1 MIKIKSCPE
10 GKELN
15 PITKRCG
22 KKCKEFEIR
31 DSKTGYC
38 KASGKCPE
46 DKEFNPITKRCIK
59 KCKDGEI
66 RNVKTRMCEKIKQP
80 KPSKPIPSSKK
91 CPEGKEL
98 NPITKRCGKK
108 CKEFEIRDSKTGH
121 CKASGKCPED
131 KEFNPIT
138 KRCIKKCKDGEIRNV
153 KTRMCEK
160 IKQPKPS
167 KPIKL
172 QKPTKLIKQPL
183 PPRTPSPPKDSP
195 LPPRTPSPPKDSPL
209 PPRTPSPPK
218 DSPLPPRTPSPPKDS
233 SLPSKTNSSLS
244 SKKNSKGSDNDI
256 DLYYP
261 DIDDSD
267 FEKKIARNKEFSIHK
282 IRSFPTIRTVEDFNK
297 VANEL
302 CGKFETTLYQHF
314 ISQYLSHRTPY
325 KSIMLY
331 YGVGVGKTCT
341 AITLTEMILSTKT
354 MDTTEP
360 HIWVIMPQAL
370 EENFN
375 KEIFNYDIKVFKK
388 LFNQCTGDNY
398 VKLLNINESSFN
410 EKDNKDNIKRLLK
423 NRYEIFTYD
432 SFMKRINEK
441 YKDNIVENKVIIID
455 EAHNIRSTNNKEKG
469 TYSTLKKILE
479 NGRNNRLIL
488 LSATPMYN
496 EPRDILDLFNLMLIN
511 DKRDNILKEYYNVFN
526 NNNKFKF
533 DDKAKKLIKKL
544 SSNYI
549 SYLKGK
555 NPFTFALKLKA
566 SYNSNIKILNVEPTK
581 DPSNNSI
588 PIKEL
593 GWLKYIN
600 DDIVISKLGICQK
613 NKIEALKK
621 IINKINYNNI
631 QEIDENELNDIA
643 VDAVDGADGADA
655 DAEGLSQ
662 SKSQN
667 QNMRLLQPMNIVYD
681 NDIGKVGFN
690 SFFRNIEGTAS
701 ISVNYSEKYKNALY
715 PTEEYLGKY
724 SGKFLNICNIIRKSE
739 GIVVI
744 YSRFA
749 WAGIIPLA
757 ICLEHL
763 GYSREGTNNIL
774 KNAEI
779 VKDKPVY
786 KDVSNPKYCI
796 MTSDKKEIMGSTTIN
811 NLIKKIN
818 DDKNIN
824 GKDIKVILITQVASE
839 GLSFYNAREIHLIEP
854 WYHFNRPDQIIGR
867 GIRNCRHQKLP
878 FEKRNVTVFMHASAN
893 DDAEMQKTETI
904 DIHALRISTRKY
916 IESKEID
923 KIISGN
929 SLDCSLMKNINYFPK
944 KLFEMG
950 TVDIL
955 TSQGNKIKYEL
966 GDNED
971 LEPSCGFKDDGAI
984 AETDDISGYRS
995 DVYKHLLKRTQA
1007 AIKNKLLKMIED
1019 DVYYI
1024 SYKELI
1030 DDIGEDIDIDE
1041 EILIYTI
1048 NKSIRPAVI
1057 IDNYYIEHHNQGI
1070 KLSIIDDIIGSRNGA
1085 KATMAKIKIKMNVE
1099 GLNDTAVSVL
1109 DNKNSDDDIDNIL
1122 KIINIDYTNIISTT
1136 ISIYF
1141 NLDDKIFK
1149 RLVEYIIVN
1158 YAKLGDLE
1166 DNRKAELMYVIK
1178 CLDSQGVFIRKKE
1191 LPSYNKNNNNDYIG
1205 YINIYNIENKNNEDI
1220 KNLDISLYNNVEK
1233 RWSESLTITEQK
1245 EFAKY
1250 RNSKIIVIPEN
1261 MELEEMPWGIIEP
1274 QFIKK
1279 DNIIKNTFKIF
1290 STDAVVGKGKKIG
1303 RVCTFYNKT
1312 EHNNFIK
1319 QIEKDNVSTRNF
1331 KDIKEMLCK
1340 HIAHKLMENKKLV
1353 LFPLFK

>member
-10 GKELN
+10 GKVRN
-15 PITKRCG
+15 P
-22 KKCKEFEIR
+22 
-31 DSKTGYC
+31 KTG
-38 KASGKCPE
+38 
-46 DKEFNPITKRCIK
+46 RCIK
-59 KCKDGEI
+59 KENLEKQTK
-66 RNVKTRMCEKIKQP
+66 KTAPTKVA
-80 KPSKPIPSSKK
+80 KPAKE
-91 CPEGKEL
+91 CPEGKVI
-98 NPITKRCGKK
+98 NP
-108 CKEFEIRDSKTGH
+108 KTG
-121 CKASGKCPED
+121 
-131 KEFNPIT
+131 
-138 KRCIKKCKDGEIRNV
+138 RCIKKENL
-153 KTRMCEK
+153 EK
-160 IKQPKPS
+160 Q
-167 KPIKL
+167 
-172 QKPTKLIKQPL
+172 TK
-183 PPRTPSPPKDSP
+183 
-195 LPPRTPSPPKDSPL
+195 
-209 PPRTPSPPK
+209 
-218 DSPLPPRTPSPPKDS
+218 
-233 SLPSKTNSSLS
+233 KTNISLSIVPAKKSSS
-244 SKKNSKGSDNDI
+244 SKKNSNGSDNDI

-375 KEIFNYDIKVFKK
+375 KEIFNYDIKVFKN

-479 NGRNNRLIL
+479 KGRNNRLIL

-588 PIKEL
+588 PVKEL

-643 VDAVDGADGADA
+643 VDAVDAADGADGADA

-1099 GLNDTAVSVL
+1099 GLNDTVVSVL
-1109 DNKNSDDDIDNIL
+1109 DDKNSDDDIDNIL

>member
-1 MIKIKSCPE
+1 MIKMKS
-10 GKELN
+10 
-15 PITKRCG
+15 
-22 KKCKEFEIR
+22 
-31 DSKTGYC
+31 
-38 KASGKCPE
+38 
-46 DKEFNPITKRCIK
+46 
-59 KCKDGEI
+59 
-66 RNVKTRMCEKIKQP
+66 
-80 KPSKPIPSSKK
+80 

-121 CKASGKCPED
+121 CKATGKCPED
-131 KEFNPIT
+131 KELNPIT

-153 KTRMCEK
+153 KTRICEK

-195 LPPRTPSPPKDSPL
+195 LPPKDLPLPPRTPSPPKDLPL
-209 PPRTPSPPK
+209 SPRTPSPPK
-218 DSPLPPRTPSPPKDS
+218 DSPLPPRTPSLPKDSPLPPRTPSLPKDS
-233 SLPSKTNSSLS
+233 SLPSKTNSSSS
-244 SKKNSKGSDNDI
+244 SKYFSQL

-261 DIDDSD
+261 DMDDEN
-267 FEKKIARNKEFSIHK
+267 FEKKIAKIKEFSIHK
-282 IRSFPTIRTVEDFNK
+282 ISKFPTIRTIEDFNR
-297 VANEL
+297 VSNEL

-314 ISQYLSHRTPY
+314 ISQYLSYRTPY
-325 KSIMLY
+325 RSIMLY

-341 AITLTEMILSTKT
+341 AITLTEALLSTKI

-375 KEIFNYDIKVFKK
+375 KEIFNYDFKTFK
-388 LFNQCTGDNY
+388 DLLNQCTGDNY
-398 VKLLNINESSFN
+398 IKLLNIYEKAFN
-410 EKDNKDNIKRLLK
+410 NDKNKKDNINIKNLLK
-423 NRYEIFTYD
+423 RRYEIFTYD

-469 TYSTLKKILE
+469 AYSTLKNILE
-479 NGRNNRLIL
+479 RGKNNRLIL

-511 DKRDNILKEYYNVFN
+511 DKRDNILKKYYKVFN
-526 NNNKFKF
+526 NNNKLKF
-533 DDKAKKLIKKL
+533 DDKTKILIKLL

-566 SYNSNIKILNVEPTK
+566 SYNSNIKILQQEPTK
-581 DPSNNSI
+581 DPSNN
-588 PIKEL
+588 PISTKEL
-593 GWLKYIN
+593 GWLEYIT
-600 DDIVISKLGICQK
+600 DDIVISNLGIYQK
-613 NKIEALKK
+613 NKIDKLKN

-631 QEIDENELNDIA
+631 EENDENEMNEDLD
-643 VDAVDGADGADA
+643 DK
-655 DAEGLSQ
+655 SQ
-662 SKSQN
+662 GTQGTQGVQN
-667 QNMRLLQPMNIVYD
+667 QNMKLLQPMNIVYD
-681 NDIGKVGFN
+681 NDIGKIGFN
-690 SFFRNIEGTAS
+690 TFFRNVEGAAS
-701 ISVNYSEKYKNALY
+701 ISVKYAEKYNNALY

-774 KNAEI
+774 KNPEI

-796 MTSDKKEIMGSTTIN
+796 LTSDKKEIMGPTSIN

-818 DDKNIN
+818 NDKNIN

-878 FEKRNVTVFMHASAN
+878 FEKRNVSVFMHASAN
-893 DDAEMQKTETI
+893 DDEEMLNTETI

-923 KIISGN
+923 KIISNN
-929 SLDCSLMKNINYFPK
+929 SLDCSLMKNLNYFPK
-944 KLFEMG
+944 NIFEMG
-950 TVDIL
+950 NVDIM

-966 GDNED
+966 GDNID
-971 LEPSCGFKDDGAI
+971 LEPSCGYENDTRDK
-984 AETDDISGYRS
+984 SGYRS
-995 DVYKHLLKRTQA
+995 DVYKHLLKRTKNIIRDKL
-1007 AIKNKLLKMIED
+1007 IKLIDNNI
-1019 DVYYI
+1019 YYI
-1024 SYKELI
+1024 SYKDLI
-1030 DDIGEDIDIDE
+1030 KDIDIDKE
-1041 EILIYTI
+1041 IIIYAINNSVRPNILIE
-1048 NKSIRPAVI
+1048 
-1057 IDNYYIEHHNQGI
+1057 NYYIEHHNDGI
-1070 KLSIIDDIIGSRNGA
+1070 KITIINEGDNGNE
-1085 KATMAKIKIKMNVE
+1085 KIRIKINEEELK
-1099 GLNDTAVSVL
+1099 
-1109 DNKNSDDDIDNIL
+1109 DDLESNFEDKIGENIDNIL
-1122 KIINIDYTNIISTT
+1122 RMIEINYENMNSTT
-1136 ISIYF
+1136 ISIYL
-1141 NLDDKIFK
+1141 NLNDKMFK
-1149 RLVEYIIVN
+1149 FLVEYIITN
-1158 YAKLGDLE
+1158 YSDLKE
-1166 DNRKAELMYVIK
+1166 KNILYIVK
-1178 CLDSQGVFIRKKE
+1178 CLDTQGVLIRKKE
-1191 LPSYNKNNNNDYIG
+1191 MPSYNKNNNQDYIG
-1205 YINIYNIENKNNEDI
+1205 YINIYNAESKDSEDI
-1220 KNLDISLYNNVEK
+1220 KNLDISLYNNIEK
-1233 RWSESLTITEQK
+1233 KWNESLTITEQK
-1245 EFAKY
+1245 EFAKN
-1250 RNSKIIVIPEN
+1250 RNNEIMVIPEN

-1274 QFIKK
+1274 QYLKK
-1279 DNIIKNTFKIF
+1279 ENIIKNNFKIF

-1303 RVCTFYNKT
+1303 RVCSFYKKE
-1312 EHNNFIK
+1312 EHHNFIK
-1319 QIEKDNVSTRNF
+1319 QLEKDKTSIKTF
-1331 KDIKEMLCK
+1331 KDIKDLLCK
-1340 HIAHKLMENKKLV
+1340 HIAYKLMENKKLI
-1353 LFPLFK
+1353 LLPLFKPSKV

>member
-10 GKELN
+10 GKVLN
-15 PITKRCG
+15 P
-22 KKCKEFEIR
+22 
-31 DSKTGYC
+31 KTG
-38 KASGKCPE
+38 
-46 DKEFNPITKRCIK
+46 RCINKENLEKQIK
-59 KCKDGEI
+59 KA
-66 RNVKTRMCEKIKQP
+66 KQLAQLAQLAQP
-80 KPSKPIPSSKK
+80 AEPAEPERTANANIKK
-91 CPEGKEL
+91 CPEGKVL
-98 NPITKRCGKK
+98 NP
-108 CKEFEIRDSKTGH
+108 KTG
-121 CKASGKCPED
+121 
-131 KEFNPIT
+131 
-138 KRCIKKCKDGEIRNV
+138 RCIKKENMEKLAKKAKSV
-153 KTRMCEK
+153 KPAK
-160 IKQPKPS
+160 KK
-167 KPIKL
+167 
-172 QKPTKLIKQPL
+172 
-183 PPRTPSPPKDSP
+183 
-195 LPPRTPSPPKDSPL
+195 
-209 PPRTPSPPK
+209 
-218 DSPLPPRTPSPPKDS
+218 S
-233 SLPSKTNSSLS
+233 SSSSS
-244 SKKNSKGSDNDI
+244 SKKNSKSSDNDI

-282 IRSFPTIRTVEDFNK
+282 IRKFPTIRTVDDFNK
-297 VANEL
+297 VSNKL
-302 CGKFETTLYQHF
+302 CKFETTLYQHF

-331 YGVGVGKTCT
+331 YSVGVGKTCT

-354 MDTTEP
+354 MDTAEP
-360 HIWVIMPQAL
+360 SIWVIMPQAL

-375 KEIFNYDIKVFKK
+375 KEIFNYDIKEFKDI
-388 LFNQCTGDNY
+388 FNQCTGDNY
-398 VKLLNINESSFN
+398 VKLLNINDSSFN
-410 EKDNKDNIKRLLK
+410 QKDNKDNIKRLLK
-423 NRYEIFTYD
+423 KRYEIFTYD

-511 DKRDNILKEYYNVFN
+511 DKRDNILKEYYTVFN

-533 DDKAKKLIKKL
+533 DDKTKKLIKKL

-566 SYNSNIKILNVEPTK
+566 SYNSNIKILNIEPTK
-581 DPSNNSI
+581 DPSNNAI
-588 PIKEL
+588 PAKEL

-600 DDIVISKLGICQK
+600 DDIVISKMGICQK

-631 QEIDENELNDIA
+631 QEIDENEVSDEA
-643 VDAVDGADGADA
+643 DAADGAG
-655 DAEGLSQ
+655 GLSQ
-662 SKSQN
+662 SKSPN
-667 QNMRLLQPMNIVYD
+667 QNMKLLQPMNIVYD

-690 SFFRNIEGTAS
+690 TFFNNTEGTAS
-701 ISVNYSEKYKNALY
+701 ISVNYSKKYKNALY

-779 VKDKPVY
+779 VNDKPKY

-796 MTSDKKEIMGSTTIN
+796 LTSDKKEIMGSTTIN

-818 DDKNIN
+818 DEKNVN

-878 FEKRNVTVFMHASAN
+878 FEKRNVSVFMHASAN
-893 DDAEMQKTETI
+893 DDAEMLKTETI

-923 KIISGN
+923 KIISSN

-950 TVDIL
+950 AVDIL

-966 GDNED
+966 GDSED
-971 LEPSCGFKDDGAI
+971 LEPSCGFKDDDVKLT
-984 AETDDISGYRS
+984 EDTSGYRS
-995 DVYKHLLKRTQA
+995 DVYKHLFKRVQT
-1007 AIKNKLLKMIED
+1007 AIKNRFLQMIKD
-1019 DVYYI
+1019 KIYYI

-1030 DDIGEDIDIDE
+1030 DDIGKDIDIDE
-1041 EILIYTI
+1041 EIFIYTI
-1048 NKSIRPAVI
+1048 NKLIRPAVF
-1057 IDNYYIEHHNQGI
+1057 IDNYYIEHHSQGI
-1070 KLSIIDDIIGSRNGA
+1070 KLSIIDDNDIEDTRPST
-1085 KATMAKIKIKMNVE
+1085 KATMAKIKIKMDIE
-1099 GLNDTAVSVL
+1099 ELMNDTAVNIL
-1109 DNKNSDDDIDNIL
+1109 DVKNSDDDIDNIL

-1136 ISIYF
+1136 VSIYL
-1141 NLDDKIFK
+1141 NLDDKRFK
-1149 RLVEYIIVN
+1149 RLIEYIIVN
-1158 YAKLGDLE
+1158 YANLE
-1166 DNRKAELMYVIK
+1166 DFENKRKAELIYIIK
-1178 CLDSQGVFIRKKE
+1178 CLDMQGVFIRNKE

-1205 YINIYNIENKNNEDI
+1205 YINIYNIENKNSEDI

-1233 RWSESLTITEQK
+1233 QWVESLKITEQK

-1250 RNSKIIVIPEN
+1250 RNRKITVIPEN
-1261 MELEEMPWGIIEP
+1261 MELEDMPWGIIEP

-1279 DNIIKNTFKIF
+1279 DNIIKNIFKIF

-1303 RVCTFYNKT
+1303 RVCTFYNKA

>member
-10 GKELN
+10 GKVIN
-15 PITKRCG
+15 P
-22 KKCKEFEIR
+22 
-31 DSKTGYC
+31 KTG
-38 KASGKCPE
+38 
-46 DKEFNPITKRCIK
+46 RCIK
-59 KCKDGEI
+59 KETLEKQ
-66 RNVKTRMCEKIKQP
+66 NKKTKPAE
-80 KPSKPIPSSKK
+80 PSKPAIKE
-91 CPEGKEL
+91 CPEGKVL
-98 NPITKRCGKK
+98 NP
-108 CKEFEIRDSKTGH
+108 KTG
-121 CKASGKCPED
+121 
-131 KEFNPIT
+131 
-138 KRCIKKCKDGEIRNV
+138 RCIKKENFK
-153 KTRMCEK
+153 
-160 IKQPKPS
+160 KQNKKADKSVPS
-167 KPIKL
+167 VPIVPAK
-172 QKPTKLIKQPL
+172 K
-183 PPRTPSPPKDSP
+183 
-195 LPPRTPSPPKDSPL
+195 
-209 PPRTPSPPK
+209 
-218 DSPLPPRTPSPPKDS
+218 S
-233 SLPSKTNSSLS
+233 SHSSLS
-244 SKKNSKGSDNDI
+244 SSSSSVSAKKISKGSDNDI

-267 FEKKIARNKEFSIHK
+267 FGRKIARNKEFSIHK
-282 IRSFPTIRTVEDFNK
+282 IRSFPTIRTVDDFNK

-375 KEIFNYDIKVFKK
+375 KEIFNYDIKVFKN

-423 NRYEIFTYD
+423 KRYEIFTYD

-511 DKRDNILKEYYNVFN
+511 DKRDNILKEYYKVFN

-588 PIKEL
+588 PAKEL

-613 NKIEALKK
+613 NKIDALKK

-643 VDAVDGADGADA
+643 EDADGADA
-655 DAEGLSQ
+655 TEGAEGLSQ

-690 SFFRNIEGTAS
+690 SFFRNIAGTAS

-774 KNAEI
+774 KNPEI
-779 VKDKPVY
+779 VKDKPKY

-796 MTSDKKEIMGSTTIN
+796 LTSDKKEIMGSTTIN

-893 DDAEMQKTETI
+893 DDAGMLKTETI

-966 GDNED
+966 GDSED
-971 LEPSCGFKDDGAI
+971 LEPSCGFNDNDKDNDKDNDAKLT
-984 AETDDISGYRS
+984 EDTSGYRS
-995 DVYKHLLKRTQA
+995 DVYKHLLKRAQA
-1007 AIKNKLLKMIED
+1007 AIKNKLLKMLED
-1019 DVYYI
+1019 EIYYI

-1030 DDIGEDIDIDE
+1030 DDIGKDIDIDE

-1057 IDNYYIEHHNQGI
+1057 IDNYYIEHHSQGI
-1070 KLSIIDDIIGSRNGA
+1070 KLSIIDDIEGSRPGA
-1085 KATMAKIKIKMNVE
+1085 KATMAKIKIKMDVE
-1099 GLNDTAVSVL
+1099 GLMNDTAASIL
-1109 DNKNSDDDIDNIL
+1109 EDKKSEDDIDNIL

-1141 NLDDKIFK
+1141 NLDDKKFK
-1149 RLVEYIIVN
+1149 RLAEYIIVN
-1158 YAKLGDLE
+1158 YGKLGDLE
-1166 DNRKAELMYVIK
+1166 DNRKTELMYVIK
-1178 CLDSQGVFIRKKE
+1178 CLDLQGVFIRKKE

-1220 KNLDISLYNNVEK
+1220 KNLDISLYNNAEK
-1233 RWSESLTITEQK
+1233 RWIESLTITEQK

-1250 RNSKIIVIPEN
+1250 RNSKITVIPEN

-1303 RVCTFYNKT
+1303 RVCTFYNKA

-1319 QIEKDNVSTRNF
+1319 QIEKDNVSKRNF

-1353 LFPLFK
+1353 LFPPFK

>member
-10 GKELN
+10 GKVIN
-15 PITKRCG
+15 P
-22 KKCKEFEIR
+22 
-31 DSKTGYC
+31 KTGRC
-38 KASGKCPE
+38 INKKTLENQNKKTAPTAPTAPTEPAKAAKPAKPAKECTEGKVI
-46 DKEFNPITKRCIK
+46 NPKTGRCIK
-59 KCKDGEI
+59 KE
-66 RNVKTRMCEKIKQP
+66 NLEKQNK
-80 KPSKPIPSSKK
+80 
-91 CPEGKEL
+91 
-98 NPITKRCGKK
+98 
-108 CKEFEIRDSKTGH
+108 
-121 CKASGKCPED
+121 
-131 KEFNPIT
+131 
-138 KRCIKKCKDGEIRNV
+138 
-153 KTRMCEK
+153 
-160 IKQPKPS
+160 
-167 KPIKL
+167 
-172 QKPTKLIKQPL
+172 
-183 PPRTPSPPKDSP
+183 
-195 LPPRTPSPPKDSPL
+195 
-209 PPRTPSPPK
+209 
-218 DSPLPPRTPSPPKDS
+218 
-233 SLPSKTNSSLS
+233 KTNISLS
-244 SKKNSKGSDNDI
+244 IVPAKKSSSNKNSNGSDNDI

-267 FEKKIARNKEFSIHK
+267 FGKKIASNKEFSIHK
-282 IRSFPTIRTVEDFNK
+282 IKSVPAIRTVDDFNK

-302 CGKFETTLYQHF
+302 CGKFETALYQHF

-375 KEIFNYDIKVFKK
+375 KEIFNYDIKVFKN

-423 NRYEIFTYD
+423 KRYEIFTYD

-511 DKRDNILKEYYNVFN
+511 DKRNNILKEYFKVFN

-533 DDKAKKLIKKL
+533 EDKAKKLIKKL

-588 PIKEL
+588 PAKEL

-613 NKIEALKK
+613 NKIDSLKK

-643 VDAVDGADGADA
+643 EDAADAA
-655 DAEGLSQ
+655 DAEGLSP
-662 SKSQN
+662 SKLQN
-667 QNMRLLQPMNIVYD
+667 QNQKQNMRLLQPMNIVYD

-724 SGKFLNICNIIRKSE
+724 SGKFLNICDIVRKSE

-774 KNAEI
+774 KNPEI
-779 VKDKPVY
+779 VKDKPKY

-796 MTSDKKEIMGSTTIN
+796 LTSDKKEIMGSTTIN

-893 DDAEMQKTETI
+893 DDAGMLKTETI

-923 KIISGN
+923 KIISDN

-966 GDNED
+966 GDSED
-971 LEPSCGFKDDGAI
+971 LEPSCGFKDDEEAKLT
-984 AETDDISGYRS
+984 EDISGYRS
-995 DVYKHLLKRTQA
+995 DVYKHLLKRAQA
-1007 AIKNKLLKMIED
+1007 AIKNKLLRMIED
-1019 DVYYI
+1019 EIYYI

-1041 EILIYTI
+1041 EIMIYAI
-1048 NKSIRPAVI
+1048 NKSIKPAVI
-1057 IDNYYIEHHNQGI
+1057 IDNYYIEHHSQGI
-1070 KLSIIDDIIGSRNGA
+1070 KLSIINDIVGEAKGYAKGDRPGA
-1085 KATMAKIKIKMNVE
+1085 KSTMTKIKIKIDVE
-1099 GLNDTAVSVL
+1099 GLNDTVVSVL
-1109 DNKNSDDDIDNIL
+1109 EDKKSEDDIDNIL

-1141 NLDDKIFK
+1141 NLDDKRFK

-1233 RWSESLTITEQK
+1233 RWIESLTITEQK

-1250 RNSKIIVIPEN
+1250 RNSKITVIPEN

-1303 RVCTFYNKT
+1303 RVCTFYNKA

-1319 QIEKDNVSTRNF
+1319 QIEKDNVSKRNF

>member
-1 MIKIKSCPE
+1 M
-10 GKELN
+10 
-15 PITKRCG
+15 
-22 KKCKEFEIR
+22 
-31 DSKTGYC
+31 D
-38 KASGKCPE
+38 
-46 DKEFNPITKRCIK
+46 
-59 KCKDGEI
+59 
-66 RNVKTRMCEKIKQP
+66 
-80 KPSKPIPSSKK
+80 
-91 CPEGKEL
+91 
-98 NPITKRCGKK
+98 
-108 CKEFEIRDSKTGH
+108 
-121 CKASGKCPED
+121 
-131 KEFNPIT
+131 
-138 KRCIKKCKDGEIRNV
+138 
-153 KTRMCEK
+153 
-160 IKQPKPS
+160 
-167 KPIKL
+167 
-172 QKPTKLIKQPL
+172 
-183 PPRTPSPPKDSP
+183 
-195 LPPRTPSPPKDSPL
+195 
-209 PPRTPSPPK
+209 
-218 DSPLPPRTPSPPKDS
+218 
-233 SLPSKTNSSLS
+233 
-244 SKKNSKGSDNDI
+244 DNN
-256 DLYYP
+256 
-261 DIDDSD
+261 
-267 FEKKIARNKEFSIHK
+267 FGNKIARNKEFSIHK
-282 IRSFPTIRTVEDFNK
+282 IRSFPAIRNIEDFNR

-302 CGKFETTLYQHF
+302 CGKFEISLFQYF
-314 ISQYLSHRTPY
+314 ISQYLSYRTPY
-325 KSIMLY
+325 NSIMLY

-341 AITLTEMILSTKT
+341 AITLTETILSTKI

-375 KEIFNYDIKVFKK
+375 KEIFNYDIKVFKD

-398 VKLLNINESSFN
+398 VKLLNIHESTFN

-423 NRYEIFTYD
+423 KRYEIFTYD
-432 SFMKRINEK
+432 SFMKRVNEK

-469 TYSTLKKILE
+469 VYSTLKKLLE
-479 NGRNNRLIL
+479 NGRNNKLIL

-511 DKRDNILKEYYNVFN
+511 DKRDNILKEYYKVFN

-533 DDKAKKLIKKL
+533 DDKTKKLIKKL

-566 SYNSNIKILNVEPTK
+566 SYNSKIKILNVEPTK

-588 PIKEL
+588 PAKEL

-600 DDIVISKLGICQK
+600 DDIVISKLGIFQK

-621 IINKINYNNI
+621 ILNKINYNSIN
-631 QEIDENELNDIA
+631 EIDENELNDIG
-643 VDAVDGADGADA
+643 DAGDAGETGETGDDGGAK
-655 DAEGLSQ
+655 ELSQ

-667 QNMRLLQPMNIVYD
+667 QNMKLLQPMNIVYE
-681 NDIGKVGFN
+681 NDIGRVGFN

-774 KNAEI
+774 RNPEI
-779 VKDKPVY
+779 VADKPKY
-786 KDVSNPKYCI
+786 NDVSNPKYCI
-796 MTSDKKEIMGSTTIN
+796 LTSDKKEIMGSTTIN

-818 DDKNIN
+818 DDRNIN

-893 DDAEMQKTETI
+893 DDVEMLKTETI

-923 KIISGN
+923 KIISNN

-944 KLFEMG
+944 KIFEMG

-966 GDNED
+966 GDDED
-971 LEPSCGFKDDGAI
+971 LEPLCGLKDDDN
-984 AETDDISGYRS
+984 DDNERKEDKSGYRS
-995 DVYKHLLKRTQA
+995 DVYKHLLKRAQK
-1007 AIKNKLLKMIED
+1007 AIKNRLVRMIED

-1030 DDIGEDIDIDE
+1030 KDIEEDIDIDE
-1041 EILIYTI
+1041 EILIYAI
-1048 NKSIRPAVI
+1048 NKSVRPTVI
-1057 IDNYYIEHHNQGI
+1057 VDNYYIEHNSKGI
-1070 KLSIIDDIIGSRNGA
+1070 KLSIINDNNNESA
-1085 KATMAKIKIKMNVE
+1085 MAKIKIKMGAE
-1099 GLNDTAVSVL
+1099 ELNDKEGVL
-1109 DNKNSDDDIDNIL
+1109 VDDKKSENDIENIL
-1122 KIINIDYTNIISTT
+1122 KMINIDYTNVISTT

-1141 NLDDKIFK
+1141 NLDDKRFK
-1149 RLVEYIIVN
+1149 RLTEYIIVN
-1158 YAKLGDLE
+1158 YGNLGKLGD
-1166 DNRKAELMYVIK
+1166 DNKAELMYVIK
-1178 CLDSQGVFIRKKE
+1178 CLDTQGVFIRRKE

-1205 YINIYNIENKNNEDI
+1205 YVNIYNIENKNNEDI

-1250 RNSKIIVIPEN
+1250 RNSKIVVIPEN
-1261 MELEEMPWGIIEP
+1261 MELEDMPWGIIEP

-1303 RVCTFYNKT
+1303 RVCTFYNKA

-1319 QIEKDNVSTRNF
+1319 QIEKGNESKRNF

-1340 HIAHKLMENKKLV
+1340 HIAHKLMENKKLI
-1353 LFPLFK
+1353 LFPLFKPSP

>member
-10 GKELN
+10 GKVLN
-15 PITKRCG
+15 P
-22 KKCKEFEIR
+22 
-31 DSKTGYC
+31 KTG
-38 KASGKCPE
+38 
-46 DKEFNPITKRCIK
+46 RCIK
-59 KCKDGEI
+59 KENLEKQTK
-66 RNVKTRMCEKIKQP
+66 KTQP
-80 KPSKPIPSSKK
+80 GVPGKPSIKE
-91 CPEGKEL
+91 CPEGKVL
-98 NPITKRCGKK
+98 NP
-108 CKEFEIRDSKTGH
+108 KTG
-121 CKASGKCPED
+121 
-131 KEFNPIT
+131 
-138 KRCIKKCKDGEIRNV
+138 RCIKKENLEKQTK
-153 KTRMCEK
+153 KT
-160 IKQPKPS
+160 QPGVPGKPS
-167 KPIKL
+167 IKECPEGKVL
-172 QKPTKLIKQPL
+172 NPKTGRCIKKENLEKQTK
-183 PPRTPSPPKDSP
+183 
-195 LPPRTPSPPKDSPL
+195 
-209 PPRTPSPPK
+209 
-218 DSPLPPRTPSPPKDS
+218 
-233 SLPSKTNSSLS
+233 
-244 SKKNSKGSDNDI
+244 KKNIGLPGKPGLPVAPAKKSSSSSPKKDSKGSDNDNDNDNDI

-267 FEKKIARNKEFSIHK
+267 FGKKIAINKEFSIHK
-282 IRSFPTIRTVEDFNK
+282 IRSFPTIRTIEDFNK
-297 VANEL
+297 VADEL

-314 ISQYLSHRTPY
+314 ISQYLSQRTPY

-375 KEIFNYDIKVFKK
+375 KEIFNYDIKVFKN

-398 VKLLNINESSFN
+398 VKLLNINENTFN

-423 NRYEIFTYD
+423 KRYEIFTYD

-511 DKRDNILKEYYNVFN
+511 DKRDNILKEYYKVFN

-533 DDKAKKLIKKL
+533 DDKTKKLIKKL

-566 SYNSNIKILNVEPTK
+566 SYNSNIKILNTEPIK

-588 PIKEL
+588 PAKEL

-613 NKIEALKK
+613 NKIDALKK

-631 QEIDENELNDIA
+631 QEIDENELNDITE
-643 VDAVDGADGADA
+643 DAV
-655 DAEGLSQ
+655 EGDEELSQ

-681 NDIGKVGFN
+681 NDIGKAGFN

-724 SGKFLNICNIIRKSE
+724 SGKFLNICDIIRKSE

-774 KNAEI
+774 KNPEI
-779 VKDKPVY
+779 VKDKPKY

-796 MTSDKKEIMGSTTIN
+796 LTSDKKEIMGSTTIN

-893 DDAEMQKTETI
+893 DDIGMLKTETI

-923 KIISGN
+923 RIISNN

-944 KLFEMG
+944 KIFEMG

-966 GDNED
+966 GDSED
-971 LEPSCGFKDDGAI
+971 LEPSCGFKDDEVI
-984 AETDDISGYRS
+984 ALTEDISGYRS
-995 DVYKHLLKRTQA
+995 DVYKHLLKRAQK

-1019 DVYYI
+1019 EVYYI
-1024 SYKELI
+1024 SYEELI
-1030 DDIGEDIDIDE
+1030 KDIGEDIDIDE
-1041 EILIYTI
+1041 EILIYAI
-1048 NKSIRPAVI
+1048 NKSIKPVVI
-1057 IDNYYIEHHNQGI
+1057 IDNYYIEHHSQGI
-1070 KLSIIDDIIGSRNGA
+1070 KLSIINDNNESAI
-1085 KATMAKIKIKMNVE
+1085 AKIKIKIDTDEM
-1099 GLNDTAVSVL
+1099 NDTAVSIL
-1109 DNKNSDDDIDNIL
+1109 ENKKSDKDIDNIL

-1149 RLVEYIIVN
+1149 RLAEYIIVN

-1166 DNRKAELMYVIK
+1166 DNMKAELMYVIK

-1220 KNLDISLYNNVEK
+1220 KNLDISLYNNAEK

-1250 RNSKIIVIPEN
+1250 RNSKFTVIPEN

-1279 DNIIKNTFKIF
+1279 DNIIKNIFKIF
-1290 STDAVVGKGKKIG
+1290 STDAVIGKGKKIG
-1303 RVCTFYNKT
+1303 RVCTFYNKA

-1319 QIEKDNVSTRNF
+1319 QIEKGKVSVRNF

-1340 HIAHKLMENKKLV
+1340 HIAHKLMENKKLI
-1353 LFPLFK
+1353 LFPLFKSSPEP

>member
-10 GKELN
+10 GKVLN
-15 PITKRCG
+15 P
-22 KKCKEFEIR
+22 
-31 DSKTGYC
+31 KTG
-38 KASGKCPE
+38 
-46 DKEFNPITKRCIK
+46 RCIK
-59 KCKDGEI
+59 KENLEKQTK
-66 RNVKTRMCEKIKQP
+66 KTAPTESAKPVIKE
-80 KPSKPIPSSKK
+80 
-91 CPEGKEL
+91 CPEGKVL
-98 NPITKRCGKK
+98 NP
-108 CKEFEIRDSKTGH
+108 KTG
-121 CKASGKCPED
+121 
-131 KEFNPIT
+131 
-138 KRCIKKCKDGEIRNV
+138 RCIKKENLEKQIK
-153 KTRMCEK
+153 KTKASM
-160 IKQPKPS
+160 
-167 KPIKL
+167 
-172 QKPTKLIKQPL
+172 PTKKTEI
-183 PPRTPSPPKDSP
+183 PK
-195 LPPRTPSPPKDSPL
+195 K
-209 PPRTPSPPK
+209 
-218 DSPLPPRTPSPPKDS
+218 S
-233 SLPSKTNSSLS
+233 SSS
-244 SKKNSKGSDNDI
+244 SKKKSKSSDYDI

-261 DIDDSD
+261 DIDDTD
-267 FEKKIARNKEFSIHK
+267 FGKKIAKNKEFSIHK
-282 IRSFPTIRTVEDFNK
+282 IKSFPAIRTINDFNK

-325 KSIMLY
+325 RSIMLY

-375 KEIFNYDIKVFKK
+375 KEIFNYDIKVFKD

-398 VKLLNINESSFN
+398 VKLLNINENSFN

-423 NRYEIFTYD
+423 KRYEIFTYD

-511 DKRDNILKEYYNVFN
+511 DKRDNILKEYYKVFN

-533 DDKAKKLIKKL
+533 EDKAKKLIKKL

-566 SYNSNIKILNVEPTK
+566 SYNSNIKILNAEPTK

-588 PIKEL
+588 PAKEL

-613 NKIEALKK
+613 NKIDALKK

-643 VDAVDGADGADA
+643 EDAADGADGADGADA
-655 DAEGLSQ
+655 DDADDEGLSQ

-774 KNAEI
+774 KNPEI
-779 VKDKPVY
+779 VKDKPKY

-796 MTSDKKEIMGSTTIN
+796 LTSDKKEIMGSTTIN

-893 DDAEMQKTETI
+893 DDAGMLKTETI

-966 GDNED
+966 GDSED
-971 LEPSCGFKDDGAI
+971 LEPSCGFNDNDNDAKLTED
-984 AETDDISGYRS
+984 TSGYRS
-995 DVYKHLLKRTQA
+995 DVYKHLLKRAQS
-1007 AIKNKLLKMIED
+1007 AIKNKLLKMIQDEI
-1019 DVYYI
+1019 YYI

-1030 DDIGEDIDIDE
+1030 DDIGKDIDIDE

-1057 IDNYYIEHHNQGI
+1057 IDNYYIEHHSQGI
-1070 KLSIIDDIIGSRNGA
+1070 KLSIIDDIEGSRPGA
-1085 KATMAKIKIKMNVE
+1085 KATMAKIKIKMDVE
-1099 GLNDTAVSVL
+1099 GLMNDTAASIL
-1109 DNKNSDDDIDNIL
+1109 EDKKSEDDIDNIL
-1122 KIINIDYTNIISTT
+1122 KIINIDFTNIISTT

-1141 NLDDKIFK
+1141 NLDDKRFK
-1149 RLVEYIIVN
+1149 RLAEYIIVN
-1158 YAKLGDLE
+1158 YGKLGDLE
-1166 DNRKAELMYVIK
+1166 DNRKTELMYVIK
-1178 CLDSQGVFIRKKE
+1178 CLDLQGVFIRKKE

-1220 KNLDISLYNNVEK
+1220 KNLDISLYNNAEK
-1233 RWSESLTITEQK
+1233 RWIESLTITEQK

-1250 RNSKIIVIPEN
+1250 RNSKITVIPEN
-1261 MELEEMPWGIIEP
+1261 MELEDMPWGIIEP

-1319 QIEKDNVSTRNF
+1319 QIEKDNVSKRNF